1 MLTRQQRK
9 KTMNQ
14 GLKNLHPYPFE
25 RLTKLFDGTNVPKNK
40 SAISLAIGEP
50 KHPTP
55 DFILDALKSNA
66 GDVAYY
72 PTTKGSAELRKS
84 IADWLCQ
91 RFNLPAS
98 SINIDKNILPVNGT
112 REALFAIAQTIIGEQ
127 SETPIV
133 ILPNPFYQIY
143 EGAAILAG
151 AEPYYLNCT
160 EENNFIP
167 DFSSVPI
174 KIWQRCQL
182 IYLCSPGNP
191 SGAIVNQHHVK
202 QLLEL
207 AEKYDFVIASDECY
221 SEIYQNEAEPPIGL
235 LECANNLG
243 NSEYKRCLVFHS
255 LSKRSNVPGLRS
267 GFVTGDSELIASFL
281 RYRTYH
287 GSAMSSQVQKASIA
301 AWNDE
306 AHVKENRDKYREKFT
321 KVCDILSPVLSVTPP
336 PASFYLW
343 PELADS
349 DTDFASKLYTS
360 ENIKVL
366 PGSFLSRDVDD
377 TNPGKNRIR
386 IALVAEVEECLEA
399 ANRIKEFIENNY

>member
-1 MLTRQQRK
+1 
-9 KTMNQ
+9 MNP
-14 GLKNLHPYPFE
+14 GFKNLHAYPFE
-25 RLTKLFDGTNVPKNK
+25 RLNKLFESVTIPEGK
-40 SAISLAIGEP
+40 SAINLAIGEP

-66 GDVAYY
+66 DDIACY
-72 PTTKGSAELRKS
+72 PTTRGSEELKTS
-84 IADWLCQ
+84 IASWLCQ
-91 RFNLPAS
+91 RFNLPAA
-98 SINIDKNILPVNGT
+98 SISIDENILPVNGT

-127 SETPIV
+127 SDVPVV

-151 AEPYYLNCT
+151 AGPYYLNCT

-167 DFSSVPI
+167 DFSSVP
-174 KIWQRCQL
+174 KNIWQRCQL

-191 SGAIVNQHHVK
+191 SGTVVNQDQVK

-221 SEIYQNEAEPPIGL
+221 SEIYQNEEEPPIGL

-267 GFVTGDSELIASFL
+267 GFIAGDSELIASFL
-281 RYRTYH
+281 QYRTYH
-287 GSAMSSQVQKASIA
+287 GSAMSLLVQKASIT

-306 AHVKENRDKYREKFT
+306 THVKQNRDKYREKFT
-321 KVCDILSPVLSVTPP
+321 NVCDILSPVLSVTPP

-343 PELADS
+343 PELAYS
-349 DTDFASKLYTS
+349 DTDFARKLYTS

-366 PGSFLSRDVDD
+366 PGSFLSRNINDV
-377 TNPGKNRIR
+377 NPGKNHIR
-386 IALVAEVEECLEA
+386 LALVAEVEECVDA
-399 ANRIKEFIENNY
+399 AHRIKQFIEKNY

>member
-1 MLTRQQRK
+1 
-9 KTMNQ
+9 MNS
-14 GLKNLHPYPFE
+14 GFKNLHAYPFE
-25 RLTKLFDGTNVPKNK
+25 RLTTLFEGTTVNIEK

-55 DFILDALKSNA
+55 EFILDALKSNA
-66 GDVAYY
+66 GDIAYY
-72 PTTKGSAELRKS
+72 PTTRGTDELRNS
-84 IADWLCQ
+84 IATWLCQ

-98 SINIDKNILPVNGT
+98 SINFDKNILPVNGT
-112 REALFAIAQTIIGEQ
+112 REALFAIAQTIISQQPEP
-127 SETPIV
+127 PIV

-143 EGAAILAG
+143 EGAALLAG

-167 DFSSVPI
+167 DFSSVP
-174 KIWQRCQL
+174 KNIWQRCQL
-182 IYLCSPGNP
+182 IYSCSPGNP
-191 SGAIVNQHHVK
+191 SGTVVNQDQVK
-202 QLLEL
+202 QLLAL

-235 LECANNLG
+235 LECAHNLG
-243 NSEYKRCLVFHS
+243 NNEYKRCLVFHS

-267 GFVTGDSELIASFL
+267 GFVAGDSELIESFL

-287 GSAMSSQVQKASIA
+287 GSAMSLQVQKASIA

-306 AHVKENRDKYREKFT
+306 THVRQNREQYREKFT
-321 KVCDILSPVLSVTPP
+321 TVCDILSPVLSVTPP

-343 PELADS
+343 PELPGS
-349 DTDFASKLYTS
+349 DTDFARKLYTS

-366 PGSFLSRDVDD
+366 PGSFLSRNINDI
-377 TNPGKNRIR
+377 NPGKNRIR
-386 IALVAEVEECLEA
+386 IALVAEVEECVEA
-399 ANRIKEFIENNY
+399 ANRIKECIKNNY

>member
-1 MLTRQQRK
+1 
-9 KTMNQ
+9 MNN
-14 GLKNLHPYPFE
+14 GLKNLHAYPFE
-25 RLTKLFDGTNVPKNK
+25 RLTKLFAGANPAADK

-66 GDVAYY
+66 GDIAYY
-72 PTTKGSAELRKS
+72 PTTKGSPELRGS
-84 IADWLCQ
+84 IATWLCQ
-91 RFNLPAS
+91 RFNLDS
-98 SINIDKNILPVNGT
+98 STINPDENILPVTGT
-112 REALFAIAQTIIGEQ
+112 REALFAIAQTLIGEQ

-143 EGAAILAG
+143 EGAALLAG

-160 EENNFIP
+160 EDNNFIP
-167 DFSSVPI
+167 DFSSVPEN
-174 KIWQRCQL
+174 IWQRCQL

-191 SGAIVNQHHVK
+191 SGAVVNQEQVK

-207 AEKYDFVIASDECY
+207 AEKYDFIIASDECY
-221 SEIYQNEAEPPIGL
+221 SEIYRNEEEPPIGL

-243 NSEYKRCLVFHS
+243 NSEYKHCLVFHS

-267 GFVTGDSELIASFL
+267 GFVAGDSELIASFL

-287 GSAMSSQVQKASIA
+287 GCAMPLHVQKASIA

-321 KVCDILSPVLSVTPP
+321 TVCDILSPVLSVTPP

-343 PELADS
+343 PKLPDS
-349 DTDFASKLYTS
+349 DTDFARNLYTS

-366 PGSFLSRDVDD
+366 PGSFLSRNINDV
-377 TNPGKNRIR
+377 NPGTNRIR
-386 IALVAEVEECLEA
+386 IALVAEVKECVEA
-399 ANRIKEFIENNY
+399 ANRIKEFIKNNY